1 MFLDFNSIN
10 IIGGERNM
18 KNIITI
24 SGNLGSGKSTV
35 GELLAKRFGLTT
47 YASGDLMRMIAQKHH
62 MTINEFNDYLKHH
75 KEVDYLIDQ
84 EAMHLAKQEDCLL
97 FVSRMAWYFIPDSF
111 KVYLYVEEQEG
122 ARRILQDQKRS
133 SEHYENYQKALEGVC
148 TRFEKS
154 RMRFLDTYQVDIT
167 DPKHYDLYLDTTCLS
182 ISEVE
187 EIISQQYLDFVN
199 RKEKVY
205 AKEFDYNRNKN

>member
-1 MFLDFNSIN
+1 
-10 IIGGERNM
+10 M

-35 GELLAKRFGLTT
+35 GKLLAKRFDFTV
-47 YASGDLMRMIAQKHH
+47 YASGDLMRMIAQKHN
-62 MTINEFNDYLKHH
+62 MTINEFNDYLKLHREIDH
-75 KEVDYLIDQ
+75 LIDQ
-84 EAMHLAKQEDCLL
+84 EAMDLAEKEDYLL
-97 FVSRMAWYFIPDSF
+97 FVSRMAWYFIPTSF
-111 KVYLYVEEQEG
+111 KVYLYVDEQEG
-122 ARRILQDQKRS
+122 AKRILQDEDRN
-133 SEHYENYQKALEGVC
+133 SEHYENYQKALEGVY

-154 RMRFLDTYQVDIT
+154 RMRFLDVYQVDIT
-167 DPKHYDLYLDTTCLS
+167 DPKHYDLYLDTTHLS

-205 AKEFDYNRNKN
+205 AKAFNYNRNKN

>member
-35 GELLAKRFGLTT
+35 GELLAKRFGLTI

-62 MTINEFNDYLKHH
+62 MIINEFNDYLKLHR
-75 KEVDYLIDQ
+75 EIDRLIDQ
-84 EAMHLAKQEDCLL
+84 EAMDLAEKEDYLL
-97 FVSRMAWYFIPDSF
+97 FVSRMAWYFIPTSF
-111 KVYLYVEEQEG
+111 KVYLYVDEQEG
-122 ARRILQDQKRS
+122 AKRILQDQDRN
-133 SEHYENYQKALEGVC
+133 SEHYENYQKALEGVY

-154 RMRFLDTYQVDIT
+154 RIRFLDVYQVDIA
-167 DPKHYDLYLDTTCLS
+167 DPKHYDLYLDTTHLS

-205 AKEFDYNRNKN
+205 AKAFSYNRNKN